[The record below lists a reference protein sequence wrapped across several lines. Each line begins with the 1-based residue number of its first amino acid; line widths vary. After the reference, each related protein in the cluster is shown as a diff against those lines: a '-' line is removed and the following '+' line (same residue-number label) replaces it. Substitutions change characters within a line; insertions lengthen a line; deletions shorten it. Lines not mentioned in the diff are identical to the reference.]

1 MSAEINTEQL
11 LVLVKELKGKDESR
25 SKWYVGPMVT
35 VLIAVITAFVSWGM
49 MMKTTEF
56 LQTQLEQV
64 QAKVSSQELEIVQL
78 KISQT
83 KNDTMLVNI
92 KDTVGEIKLDVGKL
106 VAQRTGGRHEP
117 R

>member
-1 MSAEINTEQL
+1 MSAEISTEQL

-56 LQTQLEQV
+56 LQTQLEQTQV
-64 QAKVSSQELEIVQL
+64 KVAAQELEIVQL
-78 KISQT
+78 KINQRG
-83 KNDTMLVNI
+83 NDIILGQI
-92 KDTVGEIKLDVGKL
+92 KDDVKEVKDNVKTLITRKNTGKD
-106 VAQRTGGRHEP
+106 RDR
-117 R
+117 